1 MSLKWRL
8 AIRVALVLP
17 LIVALMFAPAGS
29 FRFWQA
35 WVFVGLF
42 AMFNAFFLGYFYRRD
57 PGLIARRLKNKE
69 QTSEQR
75 RFRMLWLPLWFAA
88 LVLPGL
94 DYRFGWSAAFGGVPV
109 WLAVAG
115 QVLLACSWLL
125 IFEVFR
131 FNSFASTVVEVTQGQ
146 RVIAGGPYRVVR
158 HPMYSAFVMMIVA
171 LPFALGSYMA
181 MVPAVWL
188 IPLVVYRLIHE
199 ESLLRR
205 ELPGYVEYCENTRF
219 RLVPRVF

>member
-1 MSLKWRL
+1 M
-8 AIRVALVLP
+8 P
-17 LIVALMFAPAGS
+17 P
-29 FRFWQA
+29 
-35 WVFVGLF
+35 
-42 AMFNAFFLGYFYRRD
+42 
-57 PGLIARRLKNKE
+57 RRLVRPHLLAA
-69 QTSEQR
+69 T
-75 RFRMLWLPLWFAA
+75 FAA
-88 LVLPGL
+88 LLLPGL

-205 ELPGYVEYCENTRF
+205 ELPGYVEYCENTRS